1 MPTTGPLRPGR
12 RERRPATP
20 LFPISTYTP
29 LDGST
34 RGNRA
39 KHESRPYATAGKTG
53 QAPSLS
59 PVETCE
65 ISEISP
71 SVKCR
76 YKGEKVP
83 TTDLL
88 RPGLRERRPAT
99 ALFLISKY
107 TPLDGS
113 TGERGRSTDVLSTA
127 TPREIR
133 AWHLSP
139 CRANIGSTGERGPA
153 ADFSRPGGRERV
165 PGADLLSTATSREI
179 RAWHSLSTAT
189 SREIRAWHSLSR
201 WRSRESAR
209 RGFSLDR
216 HAQRNPRLALSL
228 DRHADRNPRSP
239 TLPPVEPMLPK
250 IFKVQN
256 RKKKKVPTKLPS
268 FESSRRE
275 PHFYRIARIR
285 SERDLILAFF
295 YRKIYIC
302 KSVWVPKDASL
313 GDASFGPKG
322 FMKSPKGKPGHAFS
336 SLGPPPVPEFGHF

>member
-1 MPTTGPLRPGR
+1 MKISLSVDCRYKGKKGQSRVSSLCYGGKTGQAPVYSPVETWKCSEISLSVKCRYKGEKGPTTGLLRPGR
-12 RERRPATP
+12 RQRRPATP
-20 LFPISTYTP
+20 LFPISKYTP

-76 YKGEKVP
+76 YKGEKLP

-88 RPGLRERRPAT
+88 RPGRRERRPAT
-99 ALFLISKY
+99 ALFLISMY
-107 TPLDGS
+107 TPLDGC
-113 TGERGRSTDVLSTA
+113 TGERGPSTDVLSTA

-165 PGADLLSTATSREI
+165 PGADLLSTARP
-179 RAWHSLSTAT
+179 
-189 SREIRAWHSLSR
+189 REIRAWHSLSR

-209 RGFSLDR
+209 RGFFSTATPREIRAWHSLST
-216 HAQRNPRLALSL
+216 ATPR
-228 DRHADRNPRSP
+228 
-239 TLPPVEPMLPK
+239 E
-250 IFKVQN
+250 
-256 RKKKKVPTKLPS
+256 
-268 FESSRRE
+268 
-275 PHFYRIARIR
+275 IR
-285 SERDLILAFF
+285 AHPLFPL
-295 YRKIYIC
+295 
-302 KSVWVPKDASL
+302 
-313 GDASFGPKG
+313 
-322 FMKSPKGKPGHAFS
+322 
-336 SLGPPPVPEFGHF
+336 

>member
-1 MPTTGPLRPGR
+1 MSLQGGKSANHRSAPTRPSTKTAGH
-12 RERRPATP
+12 AS
-20 LFPISTYTP
+20 FPISKYTP

-53 QAPSLS
+53 QAPSVS

-88 RPGLRERRPAT
+88 RPGRRERRPAT
-99 ALFLISKY
+99 ALFLISMY

-113 TGERGRSTDVLSTA
+113 TGERGPSTDVLSTA

-179 RAWHSLSTAT
+179 RAWHSLS
-189 SREIRAWHSLSR
+189 R

-209 RGFSLDR
+209 RGFTLDR

-228 DRHADRNPRSP
+228 DRHAQRNPRSP

-295 YRKIYIC
+295 YRKICIC
-302 KSVWVPKDASL
+302 K
-313 GDASFGPKG
+313 
-322 FMKSPKGKPGHAFS
+322 
-336 SLGPPPVPEFGHF
+336 

>member
-1 MPTTGPLRPGR
+1 M
-12 RERRPATP
+12 
-20 LFPISTYTP
+20 
-29 LDGST
+29 
-34 RGNRA
+34 
-39 KHESRPYATAGKTG
+39 
-53 QAPSLS
+53 
-59 PVETCE
+59 
-65 ISEISP
+65 SEISP

-88 RPGLRERRPAT
+88 RPGRRERRPAT
-99 ALFLISKY
+99 ALFLISMY

-113 TGERGRSTDVLSTA
+113 TGERGPSTDVLSTA

-139 CRANIGSTGERGPA
+139 CRANVGSTGERGPA

-179 RAWHSLSTAT
+179 RAWHSLSTG
-189 SREIRAWHSLSR
+189 
-201 WRSRESAR
+201 RSRESAT
-209 RGFSLDR
+209 RGSSLDR
-216 HAQRNPRLALSL
+216 HLERNPRLATLS
-228 DRHADRNPRSP
+228 RPPPRDKSAAGP
-239 TLPPVEPMLPK
+239 LSPVEPMLPK

-256 RKKKKVPTKLPS
+256 RKKKKVSTMLPS

-302 KSVWVPKDASL
+302 K
-313 GDASFGPKG
+313 
-322 FMKSPKGKPGHAFS
+322 
-336 SLGPPPVPEFGHF
+336 